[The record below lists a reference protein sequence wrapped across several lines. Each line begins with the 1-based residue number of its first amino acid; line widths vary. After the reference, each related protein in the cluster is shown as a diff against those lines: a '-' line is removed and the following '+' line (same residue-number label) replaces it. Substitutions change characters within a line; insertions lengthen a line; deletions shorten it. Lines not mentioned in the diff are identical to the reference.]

1 MIRLVALALALLV
14 ILAAASLI
22 VGLLKRAR
30 SRLPKRTPRSRL
42 YDWERRTDQMYRRV
56 KSVPAPQEERDRI
69 LDFIQTRSGVEAFVE
84 PKTVIHPLSVVLVA
98 GDGEWIRVELRD
110 DAYLR
115 ELARTR
121 GLRVVDATRVG
132 YPERMRKYR
141 RPELGDGPAGA

>member
-14 ILAAASLI
+14 ILAAASWV
-22 VGLLKRAR
+22 VGLLKQAR
-30 SRLPKRTPRSRL
+30 SRLPKRAPRSRL
-42 YDWERRTDQMYRRV
+42 YDWERRTDQISRRM
-56 KSVPAPQEERDRI
+56 KAVPAPQEERDRI
-69 LDFIQTRSGVEAFVE
+69 LDFVQTRSGVEAFVE

-121 GLRVVDATRVG
+121 GLRVADATRVG
-132 YPERMRKYR
+132 YPERMRRYR
-141 RPELGDGPAGA
+141 RPEPDGGSAEA